1 VSLRYTI
8 TREDSVIR
16 VRTEGVFDF
25 ISAYEMWEEIAAT
38 CNSQDCYRVLGVSN
52 LDKPIATIDAY
63 DHLEMLKSVG
73 IDTRHRIAWVA
84 GHPALLDNLL
94 LAQTVVRNRSEINL
108 RIFENMKPAELW
120 LAES

>member
-1 VSLRYTI
+1 MSIRYTI

-52 LDKPIATIDAY
+52 LDKPLPTVDAY

-73 IDTRHRIAWVA
+73 INNRHRIAWVA
-84 GHPALLDNLL
+84 GHPALLDQLL
-94 LAQTVVRNRSEINL
+94 LAETVFRNRSEINL
-108 RIFENMKPAELW
+108 RIFDSTKRAEQW
-120 LAES
+120 LADS

>member
-1 VSLRYTI
+1 MSIRYTI

-52 LDKPIATIDAY
+52 LDKPLPTVDAY

-73 IDTRHRIAWVA
+73 INTRHRIAWVA

-94 LAQTVVRNRSEINL
+94 LAQTVVRNGSEINL
-108 RIFENMKPAELW
+108 RIFDSTKRAEQW
-120 LAES
+120 LADS